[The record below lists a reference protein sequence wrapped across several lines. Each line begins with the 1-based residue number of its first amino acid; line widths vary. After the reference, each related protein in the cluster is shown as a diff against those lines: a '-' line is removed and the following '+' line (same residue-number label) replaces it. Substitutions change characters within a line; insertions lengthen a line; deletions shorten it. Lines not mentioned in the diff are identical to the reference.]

1 MKCEKLFEELS
12 LLEEKYLSVL
22 EDICNI
28 ESPTSNKEGVDK
40 VGEYLLKIG
49 EELEFNTEVF
59 KHDISGNV
67 VIVSMNDNSKEKPLC
82 VSGHIDTVH
91 PIGLF
96 GYPPTKKD
104 EKNMYGPGV
113 MDCKGGVVAAL
124 MAMEALKNVGFTSR
138 PIKLLIQ
145 SDEENGSSSSNKA
158 TINFICQKSKDA
170 IAFLNLE
177 GHVKD
182 TAVVFR
188 KGILRYKICINGV
201 AVHSA
206 SCASGSNAVL
216 EAAYKIIELEKM
228 KDTKGLTCN
237 CGVISGGTVPNTVA
251 ASCEF
256 YADIRFGT
264 TQELEYA
271 RNLIEK
277 IVNTVYVDGCKST
290 YQEVSFRPAMEKT
303 DRNYNLLEEINL
315 IYSENE
321 MPILTARECMS
332 GSDAANITQKG
343 IPCLDNLGTEGM
355 YIHSIKEY
363 MELDSLLRSA
373 KRIAA
378 VAYCI

>member
-12 LLEEKYLSVL
+12 LLEDKYLNIL

-28 ESPTSNKEGVDK
+28 ESPTSNKECVDK
-40 VGEYLLKIG
+40 VGEYILKWG
-49 EELEFNTEVF
+49 KESGFNTEVF

-67 VIVSMNDNSKEKPLC
+67 VIVSMNDDSKEKALC

-96 GYPPTKKD
+96 GYPPVKRD

-124 MAMEALKNVGFTSR
+124 MAMEALKNIGFTSR
-138 PIKLLIQ
+138 PVKLLVQ
-145 SDEENGSSSSNKA
+145 SDEENGSASSKKA
-158 TINFICQKSKDA
+158 TINHICEKSKDA

-188 KGILRYKICINGV
+188 KGILRYKICVEGV

-216 EAAYKIIELEKM
+216 EAAHKIIELEKM
-228 KDTKGLTCN
+228 KDAKGLTCN

-251 ASCEF
+251 ANCEF

-264 TQELEYA
+264 AKELEFA
-271 RNLIEK
+271 RAEVQR
-277 IVNTVYVDGCKST
+277 IVNTVHIAGCKAT
-290 YQEVSFRPAMEKT
+290 CQEVSYRPAMEKT
-303 DRNYNLLEEINL
+303 DRNYNLLDTINS
-315 IYSENE
+315 IYAENN
-321 MPILTARECMS
+321 MPVLSARECMS
-332 GSDAANITQKG
+332 GSDAANVTEKG

-355 YIHSIKEY
+355 YIHSVKEY